1 MVDSWGASGTELTP
15 IATEDKL
22 MKSEWLYMSDGGKA
36 TKLNWV
42 YVPRNWNDAIKTSVR
57 YSPLIGIK

>member
-22 MKSEWLYMSDGGKA
+22 MMSDGGKA